1 MNAPVKIIKTIMSTI
16 ICTVCNQE
24 KDNTCFHNHRKVCKE
39 CVKAERKEKERAY
52 LEKAKE
58 IQKQCNMC
66 EQTFDGTHFK
76 YDSCICSECTK
87 KKNNRVAN
95 KPTEDMPDK
104 TCTKCN
110 VLKKATDYRFR
121 SNVCIECE
129 KIAMYQWRKENPEK
143 FKEHLQRYRSKPE
156 TKEKKNLY
164 RREKY
169 NNDLIERISKRCRQ
183 RVREVIHK
191 KTDGLHKELLGC
203 SYPLLMKWLE
213 YNFVDDMSWDNYG
226 DVWQIDHIRPC
237 ASFDMEYEDQQK
249 KCFHWTNLAPLS
261 VSENA
266 RKKDKIIPSHIE
278 YYEKRV
284 LLFLVNHNSI
294 DIVEPSL

>member
-1 MNAPVKIIKTIMSTI
+1 MSTI
-16 ICTVCNQE
+16 TCTRCTIE

-39 CVKAERKEKERAY
+39 CVKLEKKEKERAY
-52 LEKAKE
+52 LEKANT
-58 IQKQCNMC
+58 IQKTCSLC
-66 EQTFDGTHFK
+66 EQIFDGMHFK
-76 YDSCICSECTK
+76 YDSSTCKECTK

-104 TCTKCN
+104 TCRKCN
-110 VLKKATDYRFR
+110 LLKKATDYRFR

-129 KIAMYQWRKENPEK
+129 KQDMYKWRQNNPEK

-156 TKEKKNLY
+156 AREKKNKY

-169 NNDLIERISKRCRQ
+169 NEDIIERIRKRCRQ
-183 RVREVIHK
+183 RVRDLIHK
-191 KTDGLHKELLGC
+191 KKDGLHQELLGC
-203 SYPLLMKWLE
+203 SYQWLIKWLE
-213 YNFVDDMSWDNYG
+213 YNFVNGFSWENYG
-226 DVWQIDHIRPC
+226 EEWQIDHIRPC
-237 ASFDMEYEDQQK
+237 ASFDLENEEEQK

-266 RKKDKIIPSHIE
+266 RKKDKIIPEQIE

-284 LLFLVNHNSI
+284 IEFLSI
-294 DIVEPSL
+294 NPILDLEDPSL